1 MSGLHANLLRGGLSI
16 ANQVIGS
23 ASSFV
28 TLVILSH
35 ALFPAELGGY
45 VLIFNAVLM
54 LAGLQQGLVTGPY
67 RVLGAPNG
75 FAMGYIAA
83 QAQIQGLLLI
93 VEIVVLAAFLY
104 TFLHVDGS
112 LLLAA
117 IAVLVLLQAHEFVR
131 TVLMTRLEVPR
142 LLMVDGA
149 VHGLRI
155 IGLLL
160 LQKFGLLSVA
170 TALMWLA
177 ASCVVA
183 CTQFDRRWFVRVATR
198 EVWMTN
204 WRFGRWL
211 LVETAAHLV
220 STRGYLY
227 LVGALLGREQ
237 VAALGASQNL
247 ANVVNVVVMG
257 LSAAAVPIARLKL
270 EREGYAAW
278 IRWLKTVAVVM
289 VIASGGAFAAVAA
302 FAQPLVGWL
311 YPAFY
316 APYAPLVIVL
326 SFGMLLEALSANLTL
341 AFWTAERPDLNVVGK
356 LAAAGVAIVWAYPG
370 IATFGL
376 YGAAAGLVA
385 SPVIWLLVGGFFV
398 LRGTLSQSRVV
409 RPSLRWAVE

>member
-1 MSGLHANLLRGGLSI
+1 
-16 ANQVIGS
+16 
-23 ASSFV
+23 
-28 TLVILSH
+28 
-35 ALFPAELGGY
+35 
-45 VLIFNAVLM
+45 
-54 LAGLQQGLVTGPY
+54 
-67 RVLGAPNG
+67 
-75 FAMGYIAA
+75 
-83 QAQIQGLLLI
+83 
-93 VEIVVLAAFLY
+93 
-104 TFLHVDGS
+104 
-112 LLLAA
+112 
-117 IAVLVLLQAHEFVR
+117 
-131 TVLMTRLEVPR
+131 
-142 LLMVDGA
+142 
-149 VHGLRI
+149 
-155 IGLLL
+155 
-160 LQKFGLLSVA
+160 
-170 TALMWLA
+170 
-177 ASCVVA
+177 VVA

-211 LVETAAHLV
+211 LVETVAHLV

-278 IRWLKTVAVVM
+278 MRWLKTVAVVM

-311 YPAFY
+311 YPTFY

-398 LRGTLSQSRVV
+398 FRGTLSQSRVV